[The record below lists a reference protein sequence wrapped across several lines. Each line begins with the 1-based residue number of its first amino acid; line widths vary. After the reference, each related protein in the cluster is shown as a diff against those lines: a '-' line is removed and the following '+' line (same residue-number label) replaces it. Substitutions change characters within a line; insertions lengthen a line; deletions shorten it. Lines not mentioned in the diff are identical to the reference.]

1 MDIGNEVGA
10 LIIWPAPPMP
20 IEIFVR
26 EDYHRL
32 GGRNILRPYFA
43 GYILIADNKLRQS
56 VCGDEFV
63 EESAVVLG
71 E

>member
-1 MDIGNEVGA
+1 
-10 LIIWPAPPMP
+10 MP

-32 GGRNILRPYFA
+32 GGRNILRLYFA
-43 GYILIADNKLRQS
+43 GLHPWLPTINFGNQ
-56 VCGDEFV
+56 CGDESV